1 MFKKLSLLI
10 LAAFGLVLTFASEGA
25 YETTLLDGKDDRPTI
40 TMSHNSWDDGIAS
53 TAVLANV
60 LEDEGFKVNKVQLDP
75 AVLVSSIATG
85 DSDVSTVPW
94 SKTHSAYLEEYS
106 GQYENLGGH
115 ATDTVS
121 GAVVPSYM
129 EDVNSIED
137 LDNQANKTFVSIEPG
152 AVLIQQTENA
162 IDAYDNLSDW
172 TVQGSSTGA
181 MLSQLKQ
188 AMRNEEEIV
197 ITGWTPHW
205 KFVEYDL
212 KVLDD
217 PKGIFEVGEDLV
229 KIVRADF
236 KEDNPVAYE
245 IIDNFS
251 WSLEDVQQIMTYLQ
265 EDGIT
270 PSEAGRRWMDD
281 HPEKVKKWTEGVEGL

>member
-1 MFKKLSLLI
+1 MFKKITLFIFAAMGLI
-10 LAAFGLVLTFASEGA
+10 LTFGSEGA
-25 YETTLLDGKDDRPTI
+25 FESTLLDGVDERPTV
-40 TMSHNSWDDGIAS
+40 TMAHNSWDDGIAS

-60 LEDEGFKVNKVQLDP
+60 LEDEGFNVEKVQLDP

-94 SKTHSAYLEEYS
+94 SKTHSAYLDEYS
-106 GQYENLGGH
+106 GQYDNMGGH

-121 GAVVPSYM
+121 GAVVPAYM

-137 LDNQANKTFVSIEPG
+137 LTDQADKTFVSIEPG
-152 AVLIQQTENA
+152 AVLIEQTQEV

-181 MLSQLKQ
+181 MLSELKQ
-188 AMRNEEEIV
+188 AIANEEEIV

-229 KIVRADF
+229 KIARKGL
-236 KEDNPVAYE
+236 KEDNPVAYQ

-251 WSLEDVQQIMTYLQ
+251 WTLEDVQQIMTYLQ
-265 EDGIT
+265 EDDIT

-281 HPEKVKKWTEGVEGL
+281 NPEKVKEWTEDVEGL

>member
-1 MFKKLSLLI
+1 MFKKITLIVFIAMGLI
-10 LAAFGLVLTFASEGA
+10 LSFGSEGA
-25 YETTLLDGKDDRPTI
+25 YETTLLDGKDERPTV
-40 TMSHNSWDDGIAS
+40 TLAHNSWDDGIAS

-60 LEDEGFKVNKVQLDP
+60 LEDEGFNVKKVQLDP
-75 AVLVSSIATG
+75 ALLVGSIATG
-85 DSDVSTVPW
+85 ESDVSTVSW

-106 GQYENLGGH
+106 GQYENMGGH

-121 GAVVPSYM
+121 GAVVPTYM

-137 LDNQANKTFVSIEPG
+137 LTDQANQTFVSIEPG
-152 AVLIQQTENA
+152 AVLIEQTKLV

-172 TVQGSSTGA
+172 TVQASSTGA
-181 MLSQLKQ
+181 MLSELKQ
-188 AMRNEEEIV
+188 AIANEEEIV

-229 KIVRADF
+229 KIAREGF
-236 KEDNPVAYE
+236 EEDNPVAYQ
-245 IIDNFS
+245 IVDNFS
-251 WSLEDVQQIMTYLQ
+251 WTLEDVQQIMTYLQ

-270 PSEAGRRWMDD
+270 PSEAGRKWMDD
-281 HPEKVKKWTEGVEGL
+281 NPEQVEEWTKGVEEL